1 MHSAI
6 HDLTLDALNKS
17 TAVLSNGIELKI
29 GSSINPYSYD
39 QTLADNMMRKAVKE
53 HFKLEKVSDTK
64 ATHKASYSFFI
75 DDIEGYRDGNDIAG
89 SLKTKFEEYVLAE
102 ANKLLKQRRMS
113 FIETTLKNC

>member
-1 MHSAI
+1 MLTENGNKKTFKLAKDESPSKTHSAI

-39 QTLADNMMRKAVKE
+39 QTLADNMMLKAVKE
-53 HFKLEKVSDTK
+53 HFKLEKYLTQRPRIK
-64 ATHKASYSFFI
+64 PLTLFFI

-89 SLKTKFEEYVLAE
+89 D
-102 ANKLLKQRRMS
+102 LLPVD
-113 FIETTLKNC
+113 